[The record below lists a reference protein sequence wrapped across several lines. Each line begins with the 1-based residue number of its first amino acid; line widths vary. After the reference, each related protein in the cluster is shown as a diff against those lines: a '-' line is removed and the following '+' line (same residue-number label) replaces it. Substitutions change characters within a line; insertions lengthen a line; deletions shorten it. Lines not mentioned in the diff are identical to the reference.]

1 MSPPKLGEQILAMK
15 TKPSSMPKIA
25 LYCLRQMDYI

>member
-1 MSPPKLGEQILAMK
+1 MSPPKLGEQILVMK
-15 TKPSSMPKIA
+15 TKPMPKIA